1 MCHPD
6 AHAHPASQ
14 LLSYSAVDCRHHV
27 HHTRDG
33 RPTAES
39 NQYAAA
45 IRLPSIL
52 DFLGS
57 PCRKLDILIVDEAS
71 IIHLKMMSALL
82 QALPTGANLV
92 LLGDKDQL
100 ASVEAGAIQSI

>member
-6 AHAHPASQ
+6 THAHPASQ

-33 RPTAES
+33 RQTPES

-45 IRLPSIL
+45 IRL
-52 DFLGS
+52 
-57 PCRKLDILIVDEAS
+57 
-71 IIHLKMMSALL
+71 H
-82 QALPTGANLV
+82 
-92 LLGDKDQL
+92 
-100 ASVEAGAIQSI
+100 GAIRFVNAPNGGNRALARFTALVAERLNELSVGVGTRASELDEHDK